1 MDGGAMRQPARK
13 LAPRQQVTQVE
24 DPEFGTLL
32 ELPAIDIEGDP
43 DANVLPFSEEEA
55 RDIPMRGHNPNRRRR
70 PVTEL
75 EPIDIQG
82 SRSADVEPFDMDALP
97 KFSDEPAFVPGAQ
110 EPARRADGVSTML
123 PEWVPPWATE
133 VAGQPV
139 RGMGG
144 TTDYQM
150 PEWLGEM
157 VADSEGQM
165 PDSVMGAAA
174 AMLPNAAFPPYML
187 YRQFAGQEPTAD
199 ERTGSPMAAL
209 AGMADS
215 ASLGASDELSALFGD
230 DPEVYRREMQTTQ
243 RQNPGSFAVGEAA
256 GMAPQMF
263 IPSAAAGRGSSTAA
277 RAGLAALEGATYGG
291 VEGMARSNAPT
302 FMGRVE
308 DAVPGAVLGGVM
320 GGALGAASS
329 RAERRA
335 AEPVD
340 QRAVERALDQA
351 ALERLGQA
359 GGSQS
364 LSSSRMRMIAPGSTP
379 REQVASARRTVAR
392 MHEYGAFD
400 GVLPPGPE
408 VIAQRVD
415 AQRTR
420 GLENMD
426 RVAEAM
432 SGEQVE
438 AQRVLTH
445 LQDRIDSLDSIPG
458 AETEAGRMRALL
470 DRFQTRVDQGPLSM
484 SDLQAW
490 KSHYQRRYDPNSSSV
505 PQEEAGD
512 LLRSITGNMQD
523 AVTNVDPVLGQRYQQ
538 GRHDEF
544 IGRGFD
550 EMLGHQTMDAARLRK
565 FSLSDYMTG
574 LAGFSGENG
583 GIVRGLIGIA
593 ANRGLR
599 RNEHGLAAMSLE
611 RTARRLQQAPQRFGR
626 QAAMLQAALKRG
638 PQAFAAAL
646 YIAQQ
651 NDEAVRAA
659 MAEEEDVAG
668 MRERAVDAVPTMDA
682 AIEEDINSIPTM
694 DDL

>member
-1 MDGGAMRQPARK
+1 MRQPRK

-97 KFSDEPAFVPGAQ
+97 KFADEPAFVPGAQ

-123 PEWVPPWATE
+123 PDWVPSWATE
-133 VAGQPV
+133 VTGQPV

-165 PDSVMGAAA
+165 PESVMGAAA

-215 ASLGASDELSALFGD
+215 ASLGASDELSALFGA
-230 DPEVYRREMQTTQ
+230 DPEAYRREMQTTQ

-277 RAGLAALEGATYGG
+277 RAGLAALEGAAYGG
-291 VEGMARSNAPT
+291 LEGMARSNAPT
-302 FMGRVE
+302 FAGRVQ
-308 DAVPGAVLGGVM
+308 DALPGAVIGGVANGVLGGA
-320 GGALGAASS
+320 GAY
-329 RAERRA
+329 AEQRA
-335 AEPVD
+335 AQPVD
-340 QRAVERALDQA
+340 QRAVNRALDLA
-351 ALERLGQA
+351 ALERLGQS
-359 GGSQS
+359 GGSQA
-364 LSSSRMRMIAPGSTP
+364 LSSSRMRMVAPGATP

-420 GLENMD
+420 GLSNMD
-426 RVAEAM
+426 AVAEDMADEIVTPQAVLDHLQ
-432 SGEQVE
+432 GRVE
-438 AQRVLTH
+438 ALDRV
-445 LQDRIDSLDSIPG
+445 PG
-458 AETEAGRMRALL
+458 AETEADNMRALL
-470 DRFQTRVDQGPLSM
+470 ARFQTRADSGNLNM
-484 SDLQAW
+484 ADLQEW
-490 KSHYQRRYDPNSSSV
+490 KSHYQERHNPNSSSV
-505 PQEEAGD
+505 PETEVGD
-512 LLRSITGNMQD
+512 LLSSITGNMQD

-550 EMLGHQTMDAARLRK
+550 QMLGHQTMDAARLRK

-574 LAGFSGENG
+574 LSGFQHSTVAGFA
-583 GIVRGLIGIA
+583 GIA

>member
-1 MDGGAMRQPARK
+1 MRRK

-82 SRSADVEPFDMDALP
+82 SRSADVEPF
-97 KFSDEPAFVPGAQ
+97 EPAFVPGAQ
-110 EPARRADGVSTML
+110 APVRRADGVSTML
-123 PEWVPPWATE
+123 PDWVPPWATE
-133 VAGQPV
+133 VIGQPV

-165 PDSVMGAAA
+165 PESVMGAAA
-174 AMLPNAAFPPYML
+174 AMLPNVAFPPYML

-215 ASLGASDELSALFGD
+215 ASLGASDELSALFGA
-230 DPEVYRREMQTTQ
+230 DPEAYRREMQTTQ

-340 QRAVERALDQA
+340 QRAVDRALDQA

-364 LSSSRMRMIAPGSTP
+364 LSSSRMRMVAPGSTP

-400 GVLPPGPE
+400 GILPPGPE

-426 RVAEAM
+426 RVAEGMA
-432 SGEQVE
+432 GEQVE

-470 DRFQTRVDQGPLSM
+470 ARFQTRVDQGPLSM
-484 SDLQAW
+484 SDLQTW

-544 IGRGFD
+544 IGIGFD

-565 FSLSDYMTG
+565 FHLSDYLTG
-574 LAGFSGENG
+574 LAGFSGEG
-583 GIVRGLIGIA
+583 GGLLRGLGGVVM
-593 ANRGLR
+593 NRGLR

-668 MRERAVDAVPTMDA
+668 MRERGTEAVPTMDA

>member
-1 MDGGAMRQPARK
+1 
-13 LAPRQQVTQVE
+13 
-24 DPEFGTLL
+24 
-32 ELPAIDIEGDP
+32 
-43 DANVLPFSEEEA
+43 
-55 RDIPMRGHNPNRRRR
+55 
-70 PVTEL
+70 
-75 EPIDIQG
+75 
-82 SRSADVEPFDMDALP
+82 
-97 KFSDEPAFVPGAQ
+97 
-110 EPARRADGVSTML
+110 
-123 PEWVPPWATE
+123 
-133 VAGQPV
+133 
-139 RGMGG
+139 MGG
-144 TTDYQM
+144 GT
-150 PEWLGEM
+150 EWEFAPLIAEL
-157 VADSEGQM
+157 VADEEGRM
-165 PDSVMGAAA
+165 PDSMVGIGTSLMSDPVNAMTMFMNPFTAPLINQRAFSGAAPTRDARSLSPEA
-174 AMLPNAAFPPYML
+174 AALGFADAGAVPLNAAARLMGEDNFVGM
-187 YRQFAGQEPTAD
+187 FDDGTGVEGAD
-199 ERTGSPMAAL
+199 WAREIRTS
-209 AGMADS
+209 
-215 ASLGASDELSALFGD
+215 
-230 DPEVYRREMQTTQ
+230 Q
-243 RQNPGSFAVGEAA
+243 RQNPGSFAVGELANMAA
-256 GMAPQMF
+256 QMP
-263 IPSAAAGRGSSTAA
+263 IPSAAAGRGASTAA
-277 RAGLAALEGATYGG
+277 RVGYAALEGVAYGG
-291 VEGMARSNAPT
+291 MEGMARSNAPT
-302 FMGRVE
+302 FTGQMQ
-308 DAVPGAVLGGVM
+308 DAAIGAVLGGVM

-340 QRAVERALDQA
+340 QRAVDRALDQA

-364 LSSSRMRMIAPGSTP
+364 LSSSRMRMVAPGSTP

-400 GVLPPGPE
+400 GILPPGPE

-426 RVAEAM
+426 RVAEGMA
-432 SGEQVE
+432 GEQVE

-470 DRFQTRVDQGPLSM
+470 ARFQTRVDQGPLSM
-484 SDLQAW
+484 SDLQTW

-544 IGRGFD
+544 IGIGFD

-565 FSLSDYMTG
+565 FHLSDYLTG
-574 LAGFSGENG
+574 LAGFSGEG
-583 GIVRGLIGIA
+583 GGLLRGLGGVVM
-593 ANRGLR
+593 NRGLR

-668 MRERAVDAVPTMDA
+668 MRERGTEAVPTMDA

>member
-1 MDGGAMRQPARK
+1 MTVRK
-13 LAPRQQVTQVE
+13 LAPGQRVMQDE

-82 SRSADVEPFDMDALP
+82 SRSADVAPFDMEALP
-97 KFSDEPAFVPGAQ
+97 KFADEPAFVPGAQ

-123 PEWVPPWATE
+123 PDWVPPWATE
-133 VAGQPV
+133 VIGQPV
-139 RGMGG
+139 RTGMGG
-144 TTDYQM
+144 ST
-150 PEWLGEM
+150 EWEFAPLIAEL

-165 PDSVMGAAA
+165 PESVMGAAA

-215 ASLGASDELSALFGD
+215 ASLGAGDELSVIFGD
-230 DPEVYRREMQTTQ
+230 DPEAYRREMQTTQ

-263 IPSAAAGRGSSTAA
+263 VPSAAAGRGSSTAA
-277 RAGLAALEGATYGG
+277 RAGLAALEGAAYGG

-340 QRAVERALDQA
+340 QRAVDRALDQA

-364 LSSSRMRMIAPGSTP
+364 LSSSRMRMVAPGSTP
-379 REQVASARRTVAR
+379 REQTASARRTVAR

-400 GVLPPGPE
+400 GILPPGPE

-420 GLENMD
+420 GLEGMD
-426 RVAEAM
+426 RVAEGM
-432 SGEQVE
+432 LGEQVE

-445 LQDRIDSLDSIPG
+445 LQDRVTALDAIPG
-458 AETEAGRMRALL
+458 AEREADSMRALL
-470 DRFQTRVDQGPLSM
+470 ARFQTRADQGPLSM
-484 SDLQAW
+484 TDLQAW
-490 KSHYQRRYDPNSSSV
+490 KSHYQRRHDPNSSSV

-512 LLRSITGNMQD
+512 LLMSITGNMQD
-523 AVTNVDPVLGQRYQQ
+523 AVTNVDPALGRLYQQ
-538 GRHDEF
+538 GRHDAF
-544 IGRGFD
+544 IGSGFD

-574 LAGFSGENG
+574 LSGFQHSWLAG
-583 GIVRGLIGIA
+583 LAGIA

-668 MRERAVDAVPTMDA
+668 MRERGTEAVPTMDA

>member
-1 MDGGAMRQPARK
+1 MDGGAMTAPKNTRK
-13 LAPRQQVTQVE
+13 LTTE
-24 DPEFGTLL
+24 DEDFGMIT
-32 ELPAIDIEGDP
+32 ELDPIEVQGSVSRANAID
-43 DANVLPFSEEEA
+43 
-55 RDIPMRGHNPNRRRR
+55 
-70 PVTEL
+70 L
-75 EPIDIQG
+75 EPIDIVG
-82 SRSADVEPFDMDALP
+82 SRSADVEPFDGGVRMPDGRE
-97 KFSDEPAFVPGAQ
+97 S
-110 EPARRADGVSTML
+110 ARRVRRDDGVSTML
-123 PEWVPPWATE
+123 PEWVPSWATE
-133 VAGQPV
+133 VIGQPV

-144 TTDYQM
+144 TTDYEI
-150 PEWLGEM
+150 PEWLGEL

-165 PDSVMGAAA
+165 PTSVAGGAWEFAQNIVPGVA
-174 AMLPNAAFPPYML
+174 QG
-187 YRQFAGQEPTAD
+187 RQFAGTAPTREA
-199 ERTGSPMAAL
+199 RTISPMSAL
-209 AGMADS
+209 AGLADAGS
-215 ASLGASDELSALFGD
+215 MGASDDIVGLFDEDAGD
-230 DPEVYRREMQTTQ
+230 AYRREMQTTQ
-243 RQNPGSFAVGEAA
+243 RQNPGSFALGEVG
-256 GMAPQMF
+256 GMAAQMVV
-263 IPSAAAGRGSSTAA
+263 PGASQGRGATTAA
-277 RAGLAALEGATYGG
+277 RAGYAALEGATYGG

-340 QRAVERALDQA
+340 QRAVDRALDQA

-364 LSSSRMRMIAPGSTP
+364 LSSSRMRMVAPGSTP

-400 GVLPPGPE
+400 GILPPGPE

-458 AETEAGRMRALL
+458 AETEAERMRSLL
-470 DRFQTRVDQGPLSM
+470 ARFQTRVDQGPLSM
-484 SDLQAW
+484 SDLQTW

-544 IGRGFD
+544 IGIGFD

-565 FSLSDYMTG
+565 FHLSDYLTG
-574 LAGFSGENG
+574 LAGFSGEG
-583 GIVRGLIGIA
+583 GGLLRGLGGVVM
-593 ANRGLR
+593 NRGLR

-668 MRERAVDAVPTMDA
+668 MRERGTEAVPTMDA